1 MGHVSFDKMY
11 QIFPDVMRGVDRSK
25 LKCDACEYA
34 KHTRTSYVS
43 KGIRSISPFVLVHS
57 DVWTCPVVSIS
68 GAKYFVTFID
78 CYSRMTWIYLM
89 RHKDEVFPC
98 FKKFYALVQ
107 NQFNVQIQAIR
118 TDNGTEYV
126 NKIFGAFMS
135 EQGILH
141 QTSCPDTPQ
150 QNGVAERKNHHI
162 LEVARALM
170 FTMNVPKFLWSEAVL
185 TATYLINRT
194 PLRVTGMKSPCELI
208 LKDNT
213 FVVPPKLFGCT
224 CFVRDHR
231 SSVSKLDP
239 RALKCIFLGYSS
251 GQRGY
256 KCWSPSER
264 RTFVSM
270 DVTFRESE
278 PFYGEKT
285 DLSILFEDLDHFPAH
300 GTGQEGESELMQGET
315 ISEPQ
320 PQPIVGLIPGRQ
332 DGDGEGQNLP

>member
-1 MGHVSFDKMY
+1 
-11 QIFPDVMRGVDRSK
+11 
-25 LKCDACEYA
+25 
-34 KHTRTSYVS
+34 
-43 KGIRSISPFVLVHS
+43 
-57 DVWTCPVVSIS
+57 
-68 GAKYFVTFID
+68 
-78 CYSRMTWIYLM
+78 M

-150 QNGVAERKNHHI
+150 QNGVAERKNRHI

-213 FVVPPKLFGCT
+213 FVVPPKLFRCT
-224 CFVRDHR
+224 CFALSEQTG
-231 SSVSKLDP
+231 SS
-239 RALKCIFLGYSS
+239 SS
-251 GQRGY
+251 EMYFSRVFFWTKRLQ
-256 KCWSPSER
+256 
-264 RTFVSM
+264 VL
-270 DVTFRESE
+270 E
-278 PFYGEKT
+278 PFRTKDICEHGC
-285 DLSILFEDLDHFPAH
+285 HFS
-300 GTGQEGESELMQGET
+300 G
-315 ISEPQ
+315 I
-320 PQPIVGLIPGRQ
+320 
-332 DGDGEGQNLP
+332 

>member
-1 MGHVSFDKMY
+1 
-11 QIFPDVMRGVDRSK
+11 
-25 LKCDACEYA
+25 
-34 KHTRTSYVS
+34 
-43 KGIRSISPFVLVHS
+43 
-57 DVWTCPVVSIS
+57 
-68 GAKYFVTFID
+68 
-78 CYSRMTWIYLM
+78 M

-126 NKIFGAFMS
+126 NKIFGTFMS

-141 QTSCPDTPQ
+141 QTSCPNTPQ
-150 QNGVAERKNHHI
+150 QNGVAERKNRHI

-231 SSVSKLDP
+231 PSVSKLDP

-270 DVTFRESE
+270 DVTFRESK

-285 DLSILFEDLDHFPAH
+285 DLSVLFEDLDHFPAH

-332 DGDGEGQNLP
+332 DGDGGPEFTAEMEKAE